1 MTMLFEGQKD
11 HLVPCASQPLLDSD
25 LFMMA
30 GRLVGHSFIHSGPG
44 LAGIS
49 PAVVHVLLGG
59 QLETATLV
67 LEDCPD
73 RTGWEVLSWMLKV
86 EVVHGQFLNPPPVT
100 CASASLATSQL
111 IMILNK
117 LLRHPSGHGIQDLD
131 SSNAAECSRLMLIN
145 LSIFTLLILD

>member
-1 MTMLFEGQKD
+1 MLKTEKKQRNTHHAGNADVTMLFEGQKD
-11 HLVPCASQPLLDSD
+11 HLIPCASQPLLDSD

-30 GRLVGHSFIHSGPG
+30 GRLVGHSFIHGGPG

-73 RTGWEVLSWMLKV
+73 
-86 EVVHGQFLNPPPVT
+86 
-100 CASASLATSQL
+100 
-111 IMILNK
+111 
-117 LLRHPSGHGIQDLD
+117 LD
-131 SSNAAECSRLMLIN
+131 QRNTIHLVMSVSVAFFGMRVR
-145 LSIFTLLILD
+145 